1 MNRGQIRT
9 DLQAL
14 GFGTDSASAQNAAI
28 NRVYRRVLGL
38 RRWDFL
44 EATTTDP
51 IAAGESTVTLPS
63 DFKRID
69 RLDLVDAAGDPLY
82 MAFKTYNEF
91 QDQARSFTERGT
103 PCWWTERAGVV
114 SIWPTADAAYT
125 ATLDY
130 IKHAPDLTDDS
141 HIPLLPVEYHDIL
154 VYGAA
159 AELAARERD
168 WSMHGVMSNSHTTRL
183 GEMVAEHGVRQRQ
196 NDRTVRRSGF
206 WDSIRSYG

>member
-1 MNRGQIRT
+1 MNRVAIRS

-14 GFGTDSASAQNAAI
+14 GFGSDSATAQNAAI

-44 EATTTDP
+44 EAQTTATV
-51 IAAGESTVTLPS
+51 ASGASTVTLPS
-63 DFKRID
+63 DFKRLDRID
-69 RLDLVDAAGDPLY
+69 IKDAAGDPLY
-82 MAFKTYNEF
+82 MEFKPYNEF
-91 QDQARSFTERGT
+91 RDQAHAFPETGT
-103 PCWWTERAGVV
+103 PQWWTERGGVV
-114 SIWPTADAAYT
+114 SIWPTADATYT
-125 ATLDY
+125 LTLDY

-141 HIPLLPVEYHDIL
+141 HIPLLPVEYHDVL

-168 WSMHGVMSNSHTTRL
+168 WTMHSVMANSHTTRL